1 MKKLFA
7 LALLLTLSGTLVACG
22 GGETPPPPPAETPS
36 PAAS

>member
-22 GGETPPPPPAETPS
+22 GGETPPPPAESPS